1 MFIILGILGI
11 VYLTMMPQWSIDSD
25 AVLSEFSNKKAFDQV
40 KNIAQKPHYVGSEN
54 HDVVTNYLIHELEK
68 MGLETTTQEG
78 FSFSDWGTLTKC
90 KNIIAKIK
98 GAKSDK
104 ALLLLS
110 HYDSAPHSSSFGASD
125 AGSGVA
131 TILEGVRA
139 FSSQKKRH
147 KNDII
152 ILFTD
157 AKELGLNGA
166 SLFVSQHPW
175 AKNVGLVL
183 NFEARGTSGPSYML
197 METNGGNAGLA
208 KEFATANTTFP
219 VSNSL
224 MYSIYKMLPNDTD
237 LTVFREQGNIQGFNF
252 AFIDGHYN
260 YHTAQDDSNHLSK
273 KSLAH
278 QGSYLMPLL
287 QYFSNSDLNATLSTS
302 DEVYFSLPTGFFDYP
317 FSWVL
322 PMVILAFGLF
332 LLLVYIG
339 ISKRLLLGREMTIG
353 FIPFIVAVLVAGAV
367 VFFGWNLALMMYP
380 QYNDLLNGFTYNGHD
395 YIIAFTLLSLSI
407 CFVIYKMFSL
417 PVLTMSH
424 YIAPLLLWIVLN
436 MGIALFLKGAGYFI
450 IPVFAGLLMLAFY
463 VMTQKSRWGINIILS
478 LPAFFLIA
486 PLVSMLPIGFGLNL
500 LAGSA
505 VLTVLLFGLL
515 LPVFGVVTRK
525 GLLSILFFVL
535 SIGFFAKAHYA
546 SDYQLGKAKPNS
558 LLYLLNADTNKA
570 YWTTYDTNLDE
581 WTKHYLGQNPVE
593 AFELSTISIASK
605 YKSTFSYMAEA
616 PLKTLEKPTI
626 EFLKDTVVGKNR
638 FLKIRITPN
647 RQVNR
652 YDVFANENVE
662 IHNFKAN
669 GLTLWGQKT
678 SKYERKG
685 NKLLSYYVVDQLPL
699 EIEFNVATSGVL
711 DLSLLESSFDLLSNP
726 LFSVA
731 KRADWMIPTPFVLN
745 DAVVIKQ
752 KIEATPKPVTPAVV
766 KKKVWKPIVKDTTAN
781 DNIAQ

>member
-25 AVLSEFSNKKAFDQV
+25 AVLYEFSNKKAFDQV

-237 LTVFREQGNIQGFNF
+237 LTVLENKVIF
-252 AFIDGHYN
+252 
-260 YHTAQDDSNHLSK
+260 K
-273 KSLAH
+273 
-278 QGSYLMPLL
+278 
-287 QYFSNSDLNATLSTS
+287 
-302 DEVYFSLPTGFFDYP
+302 
-317 FSWVL
+317 VL
-322 PMVILAFGLF
+322 I
-332 LLLVYIG
+332 LLL
-339 ISKRLLLGREMTIG
+339 
-353 FIPFIVAVLVAGAV
+353 
-367 VFFGWNLALMMYP
+367 
-380 QYNDLLNGFTYNGHD
+380 
-395 YIIAFTLLSLSI
+395 
-407 CFVIYKMFSL
+407 
-417 PVLTMSH
+417 
-424 YIAPLLLWIVLN
+424 
-436 MGIALFLKGAGYFI
+436 
-450 IPVFAGLLMLAFY
+450 
-463 VMTQKSRWGINIILS
+463 
-478 LPAFFLIA
+478 
-486 PLVSMLPIGFGLNL
+486 
-500 LAGSA
+500 
-505 VLTVLLFGLL
+505 
-515 LPVFGVVTRK
+515 
-525 GLLSILFFVL
+525 
-535 SIGFFAKAHYA
+535 
-546 SDYQLGKAKPNS
+546 
-558 LLYLLNADTNKA
+558 
-570 YWTTYDTNLDE
+570 
-581 WTKHYLGQNPVE
+581 
-593 AFELSTISIASK
+593 
-605 YKSTFSYMAEA
+605 
-616 PLKTLEKPTI
+616 
-626 EFLKDTVVGKNR
+626 
-638 FLKIRITPN
+638 
-647 RQVNR
+647 
-652 YDVFANENVE
+652 
-662 IHNFKAN
+662 
-669 GLTLWGQKT
+669 
-678 SKYERKG
+678 
-685 NKLLSYYVVDQLPL
+685 
-699 EIEFNVATSGVL
+699 
-711 DLSLLESSFDLLSNP
+711 
-726 LFSVA
+726 
-731 KRADWMIPTPFVLN
+731 
-745 DAVVIKQ
+745 
-752 KIEATPKPVTPAVV
+752 
-766 KKKVWKPIVKDTTAN
+766 
-781 DNIAQ
+781 